1 MLHHATSVCHTR
13 WHRERHHP
21 EGAEMTATEIRTAAR
36 QMVLQ
41 GHAPNLATAHARIV
55 AAEATA
61 AADAWRAGLPAEDR

>member
-1 MLHHATSVCHTR
+1 
-13 WHRERHHP
+13 
-21 EGAEMTATEIRTAAR
+21 MTATEIRTAAR